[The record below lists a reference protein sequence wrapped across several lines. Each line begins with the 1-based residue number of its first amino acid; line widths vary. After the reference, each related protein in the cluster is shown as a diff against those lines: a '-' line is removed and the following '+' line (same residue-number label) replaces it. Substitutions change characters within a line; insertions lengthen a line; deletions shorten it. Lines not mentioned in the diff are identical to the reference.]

1 MASGGMY
8 DHLGGGFARYSTDE
22 KWLVPHFEKML
33 YDQALLARI
42 YVRAALVFDDPVYRQ
57 VASETI
63 DYVLRELR
71 HPDGGFFSAE
81 DADSLDAE
89 GHSHEGAFYVWTA
102 DEVRAASGADADAA
116 LEWYEFTRPE
126 NAEGNFEGKVIPARL
141 FHRGDLLRPEPV
153 ERARIGLLAVRAG
166 RPKPGLD
173 DKVLAEWNGLMLATL
188 AEAAAAFG
196 RADWLAA
203 AVANGEFLV
212 RELRS
217 PDGRWSRSWQ
227 ADGSP
232 KARHAALA
240 NDHAALVDA
249 FTRLAEA
256 TGEARWIAHATE
268 TADTLL
274 DHFWDLD
281 HGGLFTTADDAEQLV
296 VRQKDF
302 MDNATPSANSTA
314 AIALYRL
321 AALTGELRYAN
332 LADQILQVLATV
344 IPKAPTAFSNALAAI
359 DLRSSGTTEIAVVGE
374 RPDLLAVVR
383 ETWRPNSVIAWGEPY
398 ESPLWESR
406 SDGFAYVCRDFAC
419 QQPADDV
426 DTLRTQLG

>member
-1 MASGGMY
+1 M
-8 DHLGGGFARYSTDE
+8 
-22 KWLVPHFEKML
+22 
-33 YDQALLARI
+33 
-42 YVRAALVFDDPVYRQ
+42 
-57 VASETI
+57 
-63 DYVLRELR
+63 
-71 HPDGGFFSAE
+71 
-81 DADSLDAE
+81 
-89 GHSHEGAFYVWTA
+89 
-102 DEVRAASGADADAA
+102 
-116 LEWYEFTRPE
+116 
-126 NAEGNFEGKVIPARL
+126 
-141 FHRGDLLRPEPV
+141 
-153 ERARIGLLAVRAG
+153 
-166 RPKPGLD
+166 
-173 DKVLAEWNGLMLATL
+173 
-188 AEAAAAFG
+188 
-196 RADWLAA
+196 
-203 AVANGEFLV
+203 

-217 PDGRWSRSWQ
+217 SDGRWSRSWQ

-232 KARHAALA
+232 QARHAALA

-332 LADQILQVLATV
+332 LADQILQLLATV

-359 DLRSSGTTEIAVVGE
+359 DLRSSGTTEIAIVGD

-383 ETWRPNSVIAWGEPY
+383 SAWRPHAVVTWGEPFD
-398 ESPLWESR
+398 SPLWESR

-419 QQPADDV
+419 QQPTDDV
-426 DTLRTQLG
+426 EVLRSQLG